1 MDNAMSFLGLESV
14 EAREVFWRGVF
25 DIHLDPLA
33 LLDVNYRIVRANHAL
48 ASLLGRHEDDLVGMH
63 CYEVFHA
70 SSCPVQNC
78 PHTRLL
84 LDGCA
89 HAEELNIASL
99 GGIYWV
105 SVTPVFNTEGD
116 LIGSLHIA
124 RDVSRYKAL
133 EADLRVARD
142 AMVARAEAR
151 TRELGLHVLFEQLL
165 VSLALDLG
173 LAKSDAELMRLI
185 QSGVAE
191 IAAAGGYDRCVFWT
205 LEEKSARVAA
215 RYEREGASLEAL
227 ADSVTDENAA
237 WLFAAVDRMGLDNQ
251 FADGHKRSVVALP
264 PPQEGVEGVALQA
277 EYRPSEQ
284 KGTLPATPERLRLF
298 CQIFANALWRHKDMA
313 EMQRM
318 KDELTHLD
326 RIARLGQLTAMLAHE
341 LNQPLA
347 ATLCNAQAAV
357 RLLAQTPPDVN
368 EVRMALDDI
377 VDNAHRAGEVV
388 KRTRELFKGGRP
400 SARRV
405 DIHSLVDRVLTLLHN
420 EIAVSGIVVEQSVS
434 GLLPPVWGD
443 EVQLQ
448 QVLLNLLNN
457 ALDAVREKPNGQRLI
472 SVCAET
478 DNTSAGVLRLSVKDS
493 GVGLLP
499 GQEKLAFKPFHT
511 TKQDGMGMGL
521 AICKQI
527 VESFG
532 GSIRVER
539 APEGG
544 TVFHVILLLAV
555 DQNNE
560 SVPE

>member
-1 MDNAMSFLGLESV
+1 MDDAVRILGLESV

-33 LLDVNYRIVRANHAL
+33 LLDVNYRIVRVNHAL
-48 ASLLGRHEDDLVGMH
+48 ATALGCREDDLVGKR

-84 LDGCA
+84 SDGCA
-89 HAEELNIASL
+89 HAEELDIRSL
-99 GGIYWV
+99 GGVFWI

-116 LIGSLHIA
+116 LVGSLHIA

-142 AMVARAEAR
+142 AMAARAEAR
-151 TRELGLHVLFEQLL
+151 ARELGLHVRFEQLL
-165 VSLALDLG
+165 VSLALDFG
-173 LAKSDAELMRLI
+173 LAKSDAELKRLI

-191 IAAAGGYDRCVFWT
+191 IAAAGGYDRCVFWMMNG
-205 LEEKSARVAA
+205 KSARVAA
-215 RYEREGASLEAL
+215 RYERAGAPLEAL
-227 ADSVTDENAA
+227 ADSVTDASAA

-251 FADGHKRSVVALP
+251 FADGHKRSVVALS

-277 EYRPSEQ
+277 EYRPAEQ

-318 KDELTHLD
+318 KNELTRLD
-326 RIARLGQLTAMLAHE
+326 RIARMGQLTAMLAHE

-357 RLLAQTPPDVN
+357 RLLAQTPPDVK
-368 EVRMALDDI
+368 EVRLALDDI

-388 KRTRELFKGGRP
+388 KTTRELFKGGRP
-400 SARRV
+400 SAHKV
-405 DIHSLVDRVLTLLHN
+405 DVHSLVDRVLTLLHN
-420 EIAVSGIVVEQSVS
+420 EMALAGVVVEQSVS
-434 GLLPPVWGD
+434 VFVPPVWGD
-443 EVQLQ
+443 EIQLQ

-457 ALDAVREKPNGQRLI
+457 ALDAVREQPKGQRLI
-472 SVCAET
+472 SVCAEV
-478 DNTSAGVLRLSVKDS
+478 DDASAGMLRLSVKDS

-527 VESFG
+527 VDSFG

-539 APEGG
+539 VPEGG
-544 TVFHVILLLAV
+544 TVFHVILLLAG
-555 DQNNE
+555 DLGNAPASE
-560 SVPE
+560 